1 MPATL
6 TIQATIP
13 RPEWEGRA
21 KHGSWQEPAA
31 VVMRMVKGGW
41 GISEAVRKVCAD
53 IGVPAH
59 YHARAFAGIRGAYYQ
74 FRKMTKPNQKR
85 P

>member
-1 MPATL
+1 
-6 TIQATIP
+6 
-13 RPEWEGRA
+13 
-21 KHGSWQEPAA
+21 
-31 VVMRMVKGGW
+31 MRMVKGGW

-74 FRKMTKPNQKR
+74 FRKLTKPNQKR
-85 P
+85 TGT